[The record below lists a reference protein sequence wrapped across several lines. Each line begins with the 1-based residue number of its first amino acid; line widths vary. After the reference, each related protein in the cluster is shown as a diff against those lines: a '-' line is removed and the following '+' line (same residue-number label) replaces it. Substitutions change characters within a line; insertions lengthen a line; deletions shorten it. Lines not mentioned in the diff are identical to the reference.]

1 MADTAVT
8 VLILTNPPG
17 ADAPLLCPHPNLLA
31 VSLSDLFLLPLQTF
45 DFMQTNKLRAS
56 VFSVHLVPEGDRL
69 FMKGWHV
76 RGSC

>member
-8 VLILTNPPG
+8 GLILADPPG

-45 DFMQTNKLRAS
+45 NFMQTNKLTAS
-56 VFSVHLVPEGDRL
+56 DFSLSIWFLKEIDC
-69 FMKGWHV
+69 
-76 RGSC
+76 S